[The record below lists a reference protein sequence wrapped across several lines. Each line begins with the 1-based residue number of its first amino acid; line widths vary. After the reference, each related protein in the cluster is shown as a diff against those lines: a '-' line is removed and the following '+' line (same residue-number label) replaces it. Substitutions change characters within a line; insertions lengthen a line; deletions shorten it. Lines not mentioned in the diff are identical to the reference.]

1 MIRVDMPKARG
12 IWRDKIRA
20 ARAPRLAELD
30 AQFLR
35 AVEAGDAVRQAEIIA
50 AKQALRDAPA
60 DPRIDAAQTTDGLQ
74 QVKPF

>member
-1 MIRVDMPKARG
+1 VIRVNMPKARD

-35 AVEAGDAVRQAEIIA
+35 AVEAGDTVRQAEIVA

-60 DPRIDAAQTTDGLQ
+60 DPRIDAAQTPDALQ